1 MNSRVSVR
9 AVANIFN
16 DDGIKLYFRARTYPD
31 NALAYTSIPEPIT
44 FRNITKD
51 EQLPYEQQ
59 PTIVITTES
68 AQELMNQLWE
78 LNIRPVQAKGS
89 IGQLDAVNKH
99 LEDMRRLVFNGE
111 KK

>member
-1 MNSRVSVR
+1 MNSKINVR
-9 AVANIFN
+9 AMADVFN
-16 DDGIKLYFRARTYPD
+16 DDGIKLYFRMRTYQD
-31 NALAYTSIPEPIT
+31 NALPYTSIPEPIV
-44 FRNITKD
+44 FKNITKE
-51 EQLPYEQQ
+51 EQLNHEQQ
-59 PTIVITTES
+59 PTIIITPES

-89 IGQLDAVNKH
+89 VGQLDAVNKH